1 MKEYLLRRMLA
12 LAPVMFVVA
21 TLVFVLMHLT
31 PGDPVSAMLG
41 MDASPTDVARMRS
54 RLDLD
59 QPLYVQYALWMG
71 KVVRGTSGSRSS
83 CRSLSWR
90 RCWSGSSQP
99 SC

>member
-12 LAPVMFVVA
+12 LVPVMFVVA

-41 MDASPTDVARMRS
+41 MDASAVDIDRMRS

-59 QPLYVQYALWMG
+59 QPLFFQYVLWLG
-71 KVVRGTSGSRSS
+71 KVVRGNLGESIFLQVPVLTAVLER
-83 CRSLSWR
+83 
-90 RCWSGSSQP
+90 P